1 MIKSIIYMLDHSD
14 KIKPTETEIFN
25 LTDYLFEVE
34 IWGYYEITLL
44 GNCSRT
50 IPYSAFFLLTKEM
63 LKNYIYS
70 SLNKTNKKLVTQLAI
85 NCLIVSIDNKQ
96 FENCKYLIQEIK
108 KLLANELNYF
118 EQTVFLY
125 AQGYFEFEQD
135 ITTGRSK
142 MEQALQVF
150 KILGENDI
158 YSQYADHYTETIG
171 SKKHSDI

>member
-1 MIKSIIYMLDHSD
+1 
-14 KIKPTETEIFN
+14 
-25 LTDYLFEVE
+25 
-34 IWGYYEITLL
+34 
-44 GNCSRT
+44 
-50 IPYSAFFLLTKEM
+50 M

-158 YSQYADHYTETIG
+158 HSQYADHYTKTIE

>member
-1 MIKSIIYMLDHSD
+1 
-14 KIKPTETEIFN
+14 
-25 LTDYLFEVE
+25 
-34 IWGYYEITLL
+34 
-44 GNCSRT
+44 
-50 IPYSAFFLLTKEM
+50 M

-85 NCLIVSIDNKQ
+85 NCLIVSI
-96 FENCKYLIQEIK
+96 
-108 KLLANELNYF
+108 